1 MAIVDIL
8 ESFGWSYVSLLYS
21 EGSYG
26 TEGFRAIQNNM
37 DSRGFCLAITVMIKR
52 SFNSEDYQVSN
63 SSHFIS
69 PSECNSTRDVAPFR
83 EEDRKTEKQEQKP
96 RTKIQIATPL

>member
-1 MAIVDIL
+1 MDIL

-63 SSHFIS
+63 SFHFIS

-83 EEDRKTEKQEQKP
+83 EENRKTG
-96 RTKIQIATPL
+96 TKAKNKNTDSNPFVKT